1 MKTVTIRTASIWV
14 SAISSR
20 ICGNSLSV
28 LLASAALWL
37 VPCLARGEVYQT
49 PDAFLGEAFEQ
60 GIPKPK
66 IVWLKGAVK
75 LQVRAILGH
84 DYSLRVRYWTRAG
97 RSAWILD
104 EVGKDLPITTGI
116 VIGAQGI
123 ERLRILEFRESR
135 GWEVRY
141 PFFTEQFEH
150 AELTTE
156 LGLNTA
162 IDGISG
168 ATLSV
173 GAVQRLAR
181 MALYLHRETATTHV
195 QP

>member
-1 MKTVTIRTASIWV
+1 MR
-14 SAISSR
+14 
-20 ICGNSLSV
+20 SLSV
-28 LLASAALWL
+28 LLAMAVLWL

-49 PDAFLGEAFEQ
+49 PDAFLDDAFAQ
-60 GIPKPK
+60 RIPKPK
-66 IVWLKGAVK
+66 IVWLTGEIK
-75 LQVRAILGH
+75 QQIRAILGH
-84 DYSLRVRYWTRAG
+84 DYAGLRVRYWARAG
-97 RSAWILD
+97 RSAWVLD

-135 GWEVRY
+135 GWEVRH
-141 PFFTEQFEH
+141 PFFTEQFAH

-156 LGLNTA
+156 LSLNTA

-181 MALYLHRETATTHV
+181 MALYLHRETVAANV

>member
-1 MKTVTIRTASIWV
+1 MKTVTIRTALIWV

-20 ICGNSLSV
+20 IWGNSLSV

-37 VPCLARGEVYQT
+37 VPCLARGEIYQT
-49 PDAFLGEAFEQ
+49 PDAFLDEAFAQ
-60 GIPKPK
+60 SIPKPK

-75 LQVRAILGH
+75 QQVRAILGR